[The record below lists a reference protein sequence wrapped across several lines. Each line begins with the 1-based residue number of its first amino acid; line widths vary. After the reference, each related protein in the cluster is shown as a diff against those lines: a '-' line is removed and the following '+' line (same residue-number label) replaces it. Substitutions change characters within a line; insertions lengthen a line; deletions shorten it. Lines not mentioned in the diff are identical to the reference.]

1 MAPDRRWIALA
12 LAVLVAACGGGDSNE
27 KAEQEAAAKFAAA
40 RARTDSVRKARNAA
54 DSLAQV
60 AWTNCADSVSAA
72 LQKTAAGRKL
82 LAAKRPEGE
91 PLPAVT
97 DACGAAKATVVA
109 ATSAPAG
116 ESAMSPAQLEL
127 ARADSVRRV
136 REQEQQAAQA
146 PQAATLAATGPE
158 QAIEDSAAH
167 PGSDVL
173 REAYSYGGGTR
184 DPFQSL
190 VNNKDAGPELSDL
203 QLVGVYQDVRSA
215 ANSVAIVRDKKS
227 TKRYKL
233 RTGDQVGRLRVA
245 QIRPKDVVF
254 TIEDFGFERQETLSL
269 RKQEDVT
276 Q

>member
-12 LAVLVAACGGGDSNE
+12 LAVLVTACGGDSNE
-27 KAEQEAAAKFAAA
+27 KAEQEAAVKFAAA

-60 AWTNCADSVSAA
+60 AWAKCADSVSAA
-72 LQKTAAGRKL
+72 LQQTPAGRKL

-91 PLPAVT
+91 PLAAVT
-97 DACGAAKATVVA
+97 DACGAAKAAAVA
-109 ATSAPAG
+109 STPAPAG
-116 ESAMSPAQLEL
+116 EAAMSPAQVEL
-127 ARADSVRRV
+127 ARADSVHRV
-136 REQEQQAAQA
+136 REQELQAAQA

-158 QAIEDSAAH
+158 QASEDSAAH

-215 ANSVAIVRDKKS
+215 ANSVAIVKDKKS